1 MISTD
6 SFYHLLLFCIFSL
19 LWFLPSENTLIYGK
33 NVTRSELNQ
42 ITKER
47 NFILHYQKKADSFRR
62 DIDQHFMPSIS
73 KKTIKIPAFP
83 LPSSSESNGPHFEI
97 KKIIITGNIHFPKK
111 LLRQLKKKYEGH
123 FLTLKDMLLIAK
135 ILTAYT
141 VENGYITSYVSLP
154 EQSLSEG
161 ILTFNAIEGTIE
173 TIVMDGKETFTFA
186 RLTAFPFLRKKALN
200 LRDIEQGLDQL
211 RTLKSTAPNIRIE
224 PSKNSSKA
232 TLYIDTGS
240 LKKTIGG
247 SLSVTN
253 QTFKKGNLRP
263 SIFFYSENILGVND
277 SWNFSV
283 YDEGDYKKHTQ
294 NSRYVSL
301 RLPFGYWT
309 FLSKASSSSYL
320 NRIKSPFRIIDN
332 RGLSRSVSAQLKRTL
347 YRSKNSISAAFFD
360 ISCTDFNSYIE
371 DLYNPGSSYRQTI
384 ARIGMI
390 HEWTTPIGQ
399 IQWHGSY
406 HRGIDLFNATK
417 DPSKLPRRWPHFQ
430 FQKATAQLNYLTSF
444 RLLKKKFLYSFS
456 SFQQFSPVGLHYSE
470 KVILDDLLS
479 GYRTDISL
487 RGETGFFLSHALR
500 IPITPSTTHSL
511 FLEPSLSGGYI
522 WSKEAFSR
530 VSKAGLIGTGLT
542 LSYQGH
548 NKKVSLHTN
557 VPLKLSGIIPHGSTH
572 FIVSSHLNF

>member
-1 MISTD
+1 MLTC
-6 SFYHLLLFCIFSL
+6 FFFRVFLLCGFSL
-19 LWFLPSENTLIYGK
+19 LWFLHSEHTLIYGK
-33 NVTRSELNQ
+33 NFTRSELNH

-47 NFILHYQKKADSFRR
+47 NFILHYQKKADSLRR

-73 KKTIKIPAFP
+73 KKTIKIPDFP
-83 LPSSSESNGPHFEI
+83 LPSSSESDLPHFEI

-135 ILTAYT
+135 ILTAHT

-161 ILTFNAIEGTIE
+161 ILTFHAIEGTIE
-173 TIVMDGKETFTFA
+173 TIIMDGKETFTFA

-200 LRDIEQGLDQL
+200 IRDIEQGLDQL
-211 RTLKSTAPNIRIE
+211 RTLKSMDPNIRIE
-224 PSKNSSKA
+224 PSRNSSKA

-240 LKKTIGG
+240 LKKTVGG

-263 SIFFYSENILGVND
+263 SIFFYSENILGIND

-294 NSRYVSL
+294 NSRYMSL
-301 RLPFGYWT
+301 QLPFGYWT

-320 NRIKSPFRIIDN
+320 NRIESPFRIIDN
-332 RGLSRSVSAQLKRTL
+332 RGLSRSLSAQLKRTL
-347 YRSKNSISAAFFD
+347 LRSKTSVSEAFID

-371 DLYNPGSSYRQTI
+371 DMYNPGSSYRQTI
-384 ARIGMI
+384 VRMGIT
-390 HEWTTPIGQ
+390 HQWTPPIGHL
-399 IQWHGSY
+399 QWHGSY
-406 HRGIDLFNATK
+406 HRGIDLFTATK
-417 DPSKLPRRWPHFQ
+417 DLSKLPRRWPHFQ
-430 FQKATAQLNYLTSF
+430 FQKATVQFNYLTSF
-444 RLLKKKFLYSFS
+444 TLLKKTFLYSFS
-456 SFQQFSPVGLHYSE
+456 LFQQLSPVGLHYSE

-479 GYRTDISL
+479 GYNTDISL
-487 RGETGFFLSHALR
+487 SGETGFFLRHTLR
-500 IPITPSTTHSL
+500 MPITSSATHSL

-530 VSKAGLIGTGLT
+530 VSQAGLIGTGVR
-542 LSYQGH
+542 LSFQTH
-548 NKKVSLHTN
+548 HKNVSLHTHF
-557 VPLKLSGIIPHGSTH
+557 PLKASRIITHGSSH
-572 FIVSSHLNF
+572 VIVSSHLNF